1 MHNRLKL
8 DLMAIATIPLIM
20 TLGNS
25 MLLPILPDIAK
36 KLHVSSLEVSMFITV
51 YSVIAIIL
59 IPIAGYLSD
68 RYGRKTVI
76 VPSLIITGIGGLIA
90 GLAAW
95 FLEDKS
101 AYWMII
107 GGRILQGIGAAGAF
121 PIKPQIRQ
129 VRF

>member
-36 KLHVSSLEVSMFITV
+36 KLHITSLEVSMLITV

-59 IPIAGYLSD
+59 IPIAGFLSD

-107 GGRILQGIGAAGAF
+107 GGRFLQGIGAAGAF
-121 PIKPQIRQ
+121 PGSTHLNK
-129 VRF
+129 